1 MDFALLIPIT
11 LFVCIVMA
19 IKVVVDSRLRRRL
32 AETNPSEE
40 LMKQIMAADEVA
52 RRLSALKWGL
62 VLTLLGVAF
71 GIIDGANFASD
82 SPGAW
87 GILLAAAGVGL
98 LVYHAI
104 ADKFRGN

>member
-1 MDFALLIPIT
+1 MDFAYLIPIT

-40 LMKQIMAADEVA
+40 LMKQMMAADETA

-62 VLTLLGVAF
+62 VLTLLGVAM
-71 GIIDGANFASD
+71 GIIDGMNMSSED
-82 SPGAW
+82 PGAW
-87 GILLAAAGVGL
+87 GLLLAAAGVGML
-98 LVYHAI
+98 AYHGI
-104 ADKFRGN
+104 ANRFR

>member
-1 MDFALLIPIT
+1 MDFALFVPISMI
-11 LFVCIVMA
+11 FAVVMA
-19 IKVVVDSRLRRRL
+19 IKIVVDSRLRRRL

-40 LMKQIMAADEVA
+40 LMKQMMAADEVA

-71 GIIDGANFASD
+71 GIIDGANMGSD

-98 LVYHAI
+98 LSYHAI
-104 ADKFRGN
+104 ANKIR

>member
-19 IKVVVDSRLRRRL
+19 IKIVVDSRLRRRL

-40 LMKQIMAADEVA
+40 LMKQMMAADEVA

-71 GIIDGANFASD
+71 GIIDGVNLGSD
-82 SPGAW
+82 DAGTW
-87 GILLAAAGVGL
+87 GILLAAAGIGML
-98 LVYHAI
+98 AYHAI
-104 ADKFRGN
+104 ANKIR

>member
-1 MDFALLIPIT
+1 MDFTMLVPISM
-11 LFVCIVMA
+11 FAAIVMA

-40 LMKQIMAADEVA
+40 LMKQIMAADETA

-62 VLTLLGVAF
+62 VLTLLGIAF
-71 GIIDGANFASD
+71 GIIDGAHLSSD

-87 GILLAAAGVGL
+87 GILFAATGIGL
-98 LVYHAI
+98 LAYHAI
-104 ADKFRGN
+104 ANKFR

>member
-1 MDFALLIPIT
+1 MDFALLIPIV

-40 LMKQIMAADEVA
+40 LMKQMMAADEVA

-71 GIIDGANFASD
+71 GIIDGANLGSD

-87 GILLAAAGVGL
+87 GILLAAAGIGL
-98 LVYHAI
+98 LAYHAV
-104 ADKFRGN
+104 ANKFR

>member
-19 IKVVVDSRLRRRL
+19 IKIVVDSRLRRRL

-40 LMKQIMAADEVA
+40 LMKQMMAADEVA

-71 GIIDGANFASD
+71 GIIDGVNLGSD
-82 SPGAW
+82 DPGTW
-87 GILLAAAGVGL
+87 GILLAAAGIGML
-98 LVYHAI
+98 AYHAI
-104 ADKFRGN
+104 ANKIR

>member
-1 MDFALLIPIT
+1 MDFALLIPIV

-40 LMKQIMAADEVA
+40 LMKQMMAADETA

-62 VLTLLGVAF
+62 VLTLLGIAF
-71 GIIDGANFASD
+71 GIIDGAGLGSD
-82 SPGAW
+82 DPGTW
-87 GILLAAAGVGL
+87 GILLAAAGIGML
-98 LVYHAI
+98 AYHGVAN
-104 ADKFRGN
+104 KFR

>member
-1 MDFALLIPIT
+1 MDFAYLIPIT
-11 LFVCIVMA
+11 LFVCIVLA
-19 IKVVVDSRLRRRL
+19 IKVIVDARVRRRI

-40 LMKQIMAADEVA
+40 AMKAMIAADEVS
-52 RRLSALKWGL
+52 RKLSALKWGL

-71 GIIDGANFASD
+71 GIIDAANMSSE

-98 LVYHAI
+98 LAYHAI
-104 ADKFRGN
+104 ANKFR